1 MLAAKAALAALAL
14 GFGQAA
20 PLFTDKLTGEAI
32 DARLDPDVYAIA
44 SAGAR
49 SDRLPREI
57 GAKRAAFDKLAKDLA
72 GAPETVMRVE
82 NLKAGDVPIRLYRPG
97 EGLVPALLFT
107 HGGSFEKG
115 GLDSHD
121 AALRLLANRCH
132 CVIVAVDYRLAPEHK
147 YPAQIDDA
155 YTALRWAAA
164 NARALEILPDKFAVA
179 GDGAGGNLA
188 ALVALRARDE
198 RGPKIIYQALL
209 YPVTD
214 LSLTSESWR
223 RFADGPGLSAA
234 GEANALQGQY
244 LPAGHDPKDP
254 RVSPLYADLKGLP
267 PAFVAGAEFDGYR
280 DEGQAYAEKLRTAG
294 VPAEGR
300 VYPGQI
306 HDFLLMPG
314 KVEASRRLI
323 DDVAARLRRA
333 FGYVE

>member
-1 MLAAKAALAALAL
+1 MPAAMATLAALAL
-14 GFGQAA
+14 GAAQAA
-20 PLFTDKLTGEAI
+20 PLFTDKSTGQAI
-32 DARLDPDVYAIA
+32 DARIDPAAYAIA
-44 SAGAR
+44 AAGAR
-49 SDRLPREI
+49 AGGLPREM
-57 GAKRAAFDKLAKDLA
+57 AARRAAFDKLAKDLG

-82 NLKAGDVPIRLYRPG
+82 NLKAGDVPIRVYRPG
-97 EGLVPALLFT
+97 EGLVPALLYT
-107 HGGSFEKG
+107 HGGGFEKG

-155 YTALRWAAA
+155 YAALRWAAT
-164 NARALEILPDKFAVA
+164 NAKALEILPDQFAVA

-214 LSLTSESWR
+214 LSLGSGSWR
-223 RFADGPGLSAA
+223 RFADGPWLSAA
-234 GEANALQGQY
+234 DEANALRGQY
-244 LPAGHDPKDP
+244 LPAGLDPKDP

-267 PAFVAGAEFDGYR
+267 PAFIAGAEFDGYR
-280 DEGQAYAEKLRTAG
+280 DEGQAYAAKLRGAG

-306 HDFLLMPG
+306 QDFLLMPG

>member
-1 MLAAKAALAALAL
+1 MLAATAALAALTIGVA
-14 GFGQAA
+14 QAA
-20 PLFTDKLTGEAI
+20 PLFTDKLTGQVI
-32 DARLDPDVYAIA
+32 DARLDPNVYAIA

-49 SDRLPREI
+49 PDRLPREL
-57 GAKRAAFDKLAKDLA
+57 AARRAAFDALAKNLA

-107 HGGSFEKG
+107 HGGGFEKG

-132 CVIVAVDYRLAPEHK
+132 CVVVAVGYRLAPEHK

-155 YTALRWAAA
+155 YTALRWVAA
-164 NARALEILPDKFAVA
+164 NAKTLEILPDKFAVA

-198 RGPKIIYQALL
+198 RGPTIIYQALL
-209 YPVTD
+209 YPAVD
-214 LSLTSESWR
+214 LTLGSESWQ
-223 RFADGPGLSAA
+223 RFADGPWLSAVD
-234 GEANALQGQY
+234 EAKALRLQY
-244 LPAGHDPKDP
+244 LPAGYDARDP
-254 RVSPLYADLKGLP
+254 RVSPLYADLEGLP

-280 DEGQAYAEKLRTAG
+280 DEGQAYAAKLRAAG

-300 VYPGQI
+300 VYAGQI

-314 KVEASRRLI
+314 QVEASRRLI

-333 FGYVE
+333 FGYVD